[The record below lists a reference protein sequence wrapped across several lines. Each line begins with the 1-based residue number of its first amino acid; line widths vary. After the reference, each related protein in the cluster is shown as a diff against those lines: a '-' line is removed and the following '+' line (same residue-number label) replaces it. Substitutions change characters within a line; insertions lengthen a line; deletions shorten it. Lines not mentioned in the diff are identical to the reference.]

1 MLNLRQKRLESKNK
15 NINKDGKW
23 LYKLINYTLRGKTGE
38 NLRNRIDVRL
48 VSNWKD
54 YLKWM
59 TKSIYISQK
68 QFGNDLVTTRK
79 SKAIHHSLTTSHMLQ
94 RVY

>member
-38 NLRNRIDVRL
+38 NLRYRIDVRL
-48 VSNWKD
+48 VSN
-54 YLKWM
+54 
-59 TKSIYISQK
+59 
-68 QFGNDLVTTRK
+68 
-79 SKAIHHSLTTSHMLQ
+79 
-94 RVY
+94 